1 MVKIRDTFID
11 ETKIE
16 SIKFV
21 YDRSNTCIMQIQTE
35 HNAYEFDDVTP
46 TERISFSRNLGL
58 GQVV

>member
-21 YDRSNTCIMQIQTE
+21 YDRSNTCIMQINTE
-35 HNAYEFDDVTP
+35 HNAYEFDDVSP
-46 TERISFSRNLGL
+46 TERIRFSRRLGL
-58 GQVV
+58 DQVV